1 MKQAM
6 NGVMMLVNKFPP
18 LPAGGAEKQAE
29 RLAEYMAA
37 HSVDVGVLTR
47 GAQGLPSYERRKG
60 YWISRIPQHG
70 PGKLK
75 MVTFTVGAMLALFR
89 HRRSYSVL
97 HAHLA
102 FAPAVAAA
110 IMGRLLG
117 KRVIVKFGNSGPFGD
132 VQVSQGSARGRLK
145 LALLRRWVDVNIA
158 LDAEMEAELLAAGFA
173 RQRVRRMVNG
183 IDTTAFQTQHDKPAA
198 KAALGLADKTVL
210 LFVGRLVPQKALPSL
225 FIALQQALIQCPQLH
240 LVLLGQGEDRAALE
254 QLAHELDLDSHITFA
269 GNVDNVHQHLD
280 ATDIFVL
287 PSLAEGISNALLEAM
302 ATGLPCI
309 ATAVGGTPEVLDN
322 GRCGILL
329 PPNQPTQLAN
339 AIIELSINSDKAAR
353 LGAAA
358 RDRIMSHYA
367 FTVVGDLYRTLYEQL
382 FQSTAAS
389 PINSQFD
396 RVEP

>member
-1 MKQAM
+1 M
-6 NGVMMLVNKFPP
+6 NGVVMLVNKFPP

-29 RLAEYMAA
+29 RLAEYMGA
-37 HSVDVGVLTR
+37 HGVDVGVLTR
-47 GAQGLPSYERRKG
+47 GAQGLPGYERRDG
-60 YWISRIPQHG
+60 YWVERIPQRG

-75 MVTFTVGAMLALFR
+75 MVTFTLGAMHALFR
-89 HRRSYSVL
+89 HRRSYGVL

-132 VQVSQGSARGRLK
+132 VQVSQGSVRGRLK

-158 LDAEMEAELLAAGFA
+158 LDAEMEAELLAAGFP

-183 IDTTAFQTQHDKPAA
+183 IDTTAFQVQHDKPAA
-198 KAALGLADKTVL
+198 KAALGLTDKTVL

-225 FIALQQALIQCPQLH
+225 FAALQQALVRYPQLH

-254 QLAHELDLDSHITFA
+254 QLASGLGLDAHITFA
-269 GNVDNVHQHLD
+269 GNVDNVRQHLD
-280 ATDIFVL
+280 AADIFVL
-287 PSLAEGISNALLEAM
+287 PSVAEGISNALLEAM

-309 ATAVGGTPEVLDN
+309 ATTVGGTPEVLDN

-329 PPNQPTQLAN
+329 PPNQPAQLAD
-339 AIIELSINSDKAAR
+339 AIVELATNPDKAAR

-358 RDRIMSHYA
+358 RDRIMSQYA

-382 FQSTAAS
+382 LTPTS
-389 PINSQFD
+389 PSSVSNQFD
-396 RVEP
+396 HVEP